1 MAALA
6 RFSDRRVLVTGGG
19 SGMGQATV
27 LRILDEGGRVV
38 AADISEPG
46 LKDTVAKAQRH
57 GDRLSTVVVDV
68 ASEQSV
74 AEGVAEAVRRLGGLD
89 ALVNAAG
96 ILRSAHFLDTTLAD
110 FEQVLRINLIGTF
123 LVIRAALP
131 ALREGNDPAVVN
143 FSSTSAS
150 FSHPYMSAYA
160 ASKAGVQAMTHALA
174 LEFVKERIRF
184 NSVQPGSISSGMT
197 DGTGESKQ
205 SIGPGLPADADFSLF
220 GKITPLLPLEDG
232 GMFANPDAVAA
243 VVAMLASSDA
253 YFVTGTEVR
262 VDGGTHM

>member
-1 MAALA
+1 
-6 RFSDRRVLVTGGG
+6 
-19 SGMGQATV
+19 
-27 LRILDEGGRVV
+27 
-38 AADISEPG
+38 
-46 LKDTVAKAQRH
+46 AKAEPH
-57 GDRLSTVVVDV
+57 GDRLSTVVIDV
-68 ASEQSV
+68 ASEESV
-74 AEGVAEAVRRLGGLD
+74 QEGVAETVRALGGLD

-110 FEQVLRINLIGTF
+110 FEQVLRINLVGTF

-131 ALREGNDPAVVN
+131 ALRDGNDPAVVN

-174 LEFVKERIRF
+174 LEFAKERIRF
-184 NSVQPGSISSGMT
+184 NSVEPGSLSSGMT

-220 GKITPLLPLEDG
+220 GKITP
-232 GMFANPDAVAA
+232 V
-243 VVAMLASSDA
+243 
-253 YFVTGTEVR
+253 
-262 VDGGTHM
+262 

>member
-1 MAALA
+1 MASLERYA
-6 RFSDRRVLVTGGG
+6 DRRVLITGGG
-19 SGMGQATV
+19 SGIGQATV
-27 LRILDEGGRVV
+27 LRILNEGGRVA
-38 AADISEPG
+38 AADISEQG
-46 LKDTVAKAQRH
+46 LKDTVAKAEPQ
-57 GDRLSTVVVDV
+57 GDRLSTVVIDV
-68 ASEQSV
+68 ASEDSV
-74 AEGVAEAVRRLGGLD
+74 NEGVAEAVRVLGGLD

-96 ILRSAHFLDTTLAD
+96 ILRSSHFLDTTLAD
-110 FEQVLRINLIGTF
+110 FEQVLRINLVGTF

-131 ALREGNDPAVVN
+131 ALRDGTDPAVVN

-174 LEFVKERIRF
+174 LEFAKERIRF
-184 NSVQPGSISSGMT
+184 NAVQPGSISSGMT

-220 GKITPLLPLEDG
+220 GKITPVLPLEDG
-232 GMFANPDAVAA
+232 GMFAKPDAVAA

-262 VDGGTHM
+262 IDGGTHM